1 MSAGKNVES
10 PKVEDTILGTIKK
23 LIGIDYEYT
32 KFDMDII
39 LHINTAFS
47 ILSRISSVV
56 KQGYRIIDNNNLWA
70 EYTDDPELLSLVQ
83 EYLYEYCKIKFDPPT
98 SSMVMEAMKES
109 IKELEFSIEIY
120 SKTKEDKDAD
130 ES

>member
-1 MSAGKNVES
+1 MSADKNIES

-83 EYLYEYCKIKFDPPT
+83 EYCTNTVKLNSTRQLVLWLWK
-98 SSMVMEAMKES
+98 
-109 IKELEFSIEIY
+109 L
-120 SKTKEDKDAD
+120 
-130 ES
+130 